1 MRASGQVSSSGSA
14 QWLSPFKGK
23 KMGAKKI
30 FEVFLKGLVILLD
43 IMLAMLA
50 FLMAICEAMS

>member
-1 MRASGQVSSSGSA
+1 
-14 QWLSPFKGK
+14 
-23 KMGAKKI
+23 MGAKKI